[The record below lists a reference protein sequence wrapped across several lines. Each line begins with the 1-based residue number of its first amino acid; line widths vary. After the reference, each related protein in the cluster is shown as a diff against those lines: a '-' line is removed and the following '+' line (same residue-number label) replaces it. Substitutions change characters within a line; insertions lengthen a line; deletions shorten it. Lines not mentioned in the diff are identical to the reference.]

1 MSDARIRE
9 YAAEDVPELIR
20 LWTAVFDDT
29 ASMAERFFAA
39 LPDIG
44 GGVVALLNG
53 KIAGAAYTINGQ
65 ELICGDKHTPI
76 GYIYGVGVLEKYRHR
91 GIGEKLVKAI
101 CELSRKLGAEVLSC
115 LPAEEG
121 LYAWYE
127 QLADFKYTM
136 KCEKFTIKS
145 SPSAEV
151 TRLSAADY
159 MTRREKMLEGETH
172 IRLSE
177 RAMDFEKQLLE
188 EYGGGLFAS
197 EDGLCAAYNDCGKAL
212 AREIIARGRNAA
224 IRAAESVGAA
234 LGTSECELRLPSAS
248 GGLYVASDKPLPDG
262 CIWNL
267 TFD

>member
-1 MSDARIRE
+1 MSGVLIRE
-9 YAAEDVPELIR
+9 YTAEDAPELIR

-29 ASMAERFFAA
+29 ASMAEKFFAE

-44 GGVVALLNG
+44 GGVAALLDG

-76 GYIYGVGVLEKYRHR
+76 GYIYGVGVLKKYRHR
-91 GIGEKLVKAI
+91 GVGEKLVKAV
-101 CELSRKLGAEVLSC
+101 CELSRKRGADIISC

-127 QLADFKYTM
+127 RLADFKYTV
-136 KCEKFTIKS
+136 KCEKLTVKS

-151 TRLSAADY
+151 TRLSAAEY
-159 MTRREKMLEGETH
+159 MMRREKMLEGKTH
-172 IRLSE
+172 VRLSRSTME
-177 RAMDFEKQLLE
+177 FEEQLLE
-188 EYGGGLFAS
+188 EYGGGFFAS
-197 EDGLCAAYNDCGKAL
+197 EDGLCAVYNDGGKAL
-212 AREIIARGRNAA
+212 AREVIAHGRGAA
-224 IRAAESVGAA
+224 ILAAESVGVA
-234 LGTSECELRLPSAS
+234 LGTSECELRLPATNGS
-248 GGLYVASDKPLPDG
+248 LYVTSDKPLPDG

>member
-1 MSDARIRE
+1 MSDTLIRE
-9 YAAEDVPELIR
+9 YAAEDVPELIK

-29 ASMAERFFAA
+29 ASMAEKFFDA

-44 GGVVALLNG
+44 GGVVALIG
-53 KIAGAAYTINGQ
+53 EETVGAAYTINGQ
-65 ELICGDKHTPI
+65 ELICGNKHTPI
-76 GYIYGVGVLEKYRHR
+76 GYIYGVGVVEKYRHR
-91 GIGEKLVKAI
+91 GIGEKLVGAV
-101 CELSRKLGAEVLSC
+101 CELSRKHGAEVLSC

-127 QLADFKYTM
+127 EIADFEYTM
-136 KCEKFTIKS
+136 KCEKLTVKAAT
-145 SPSAEV
+145 SAPV
-151 TRLSAADY
+151 TRLSAAEY
-159 MTRREKMLEGETH
+159 MTRREKKLEGKTY

-177 RAMDFEKQLLE
+177 HAMDFERQLLE
-188 EYGGGLFAS
+188 EYGGGFFAS
-197 EDGLCAAYNDCGKAL
+197 EDGLCAAYNDNGKAL
-212 AREIIARGRNAA
+212 AREVIARGRDAA

-234 LGTSECELRLPSAS
+234 LGTSECELRLPTTS